1 MPRLQPI
8 QPDDRKFKMHVLSG
22 GAAAAVVKGVQAEFE
37 QATGSRIDGTFS
49 AVGMM
54 RDKLVGGAPCDL
66 VILTR
71 PLIAQL
77 IESGHVV
84 PGSARSLG
92 LVKTGVAVRSGTP
105 HPTVRTR
112 DELHAAMSAA
122 RGIYFPDPEKATA
135 GIHFMNVLKSL
146 GLDESLCDRFR
157 VFPNGATAMGEMAR
171 SSESDLIGCTQVTEI
186 NYTEG
191 VDLVDVLPAEFE
203 LSTDYTLGI
212 CTHAQHPEQ
221 AQLLAGLLTG
231 KASEAV
237 RRQGGFEF

>member
-1 MPRLQPI
+1 
-8 QPDDRKFKMHVLSG
+8 MHVLSG

-37 QATGSRIDGTFS
+37 KTTGNQIHGTFS

-54 RDKLVGGAPCDL
+54 RDKLVSGAPCDV

-77 IESGHVV
+77 IVSGHVV

-92 LVKTGVAVRSGTP
+92 LVKTGVAVRSGSP
-105 HPTVRTR
+105 HPSIKTR
-112 DELHAAMSAA
+112 AELSAAMRAA
-122 RGIYFPDPEKATA
+122 QGIYFPDPDKATA
-135 GIHFMNVLKSL
+135 GIHFMNVLKAL
-146 GLDESLCDRFR
+146 GLDESLSSKFR
-157 VFPNGATAMGEMAR
+157 VYPNGATAMSEMANSTER
-171 SSESDLIGCTQVTEI
+171 DLIGCTQVTEI

-191 VDLVDVLPAEFE
+191 VDLIDVLPSEFE

-212 CTHAQHPEQ
+212 CTQSQDPEQ
-221 AQLLAGLLTG
+221 AQLLAQLLTG
-231 KASEAV
+231 AASEAV